1 MKGETLML
9 KLNASYSKKVPADEK
24 FSSQSYLACVEVELP
39 TGQTTAQLQQKIHET
54 FELVKA
60 SVEDEIAGQ
69 TAPVS
74 PGQQQRSERPSG
86 ASNSKATNKQI
97 QFILRLGQE
106 RKKGLADLNAI
117 ADEQFKAATIYEL
130 TKRDASRMVDQLK
143 MAA

>member
-1 MKGETLML
+1 ML

-24 FSSQSYLACVEVELP
+24 FSSRSFMACVEVELP
-39 TGQTTAQLQQKIHET
+39 AGQTAAQLQQKIHET

-69 TAPVS
+69 TTPRS
-74 PGQQQRSERPSG
+74 SGQEQRSERPSG
-86 ASNSKATNKQI
+86 GSNDKSTNKQI
-97 QFILRLGQE
+97 QFILKLGQE